1 MNPRIAIASLILLP
15 AFFLGSACQSSS
27 SGSQKAESTAMSMD
41 GLRSAVETLKGKVN
55 AAAGSLAT
63 VVEKG
68 AVDPKAPFEQ
78 YKKDVAAVVDGLTKA
93 ESNLK
98 TIKSQGQA
106 YFAEWEK
113 QAATIKDP
121 DLKES
126 ANERRT
132 RLAKAI
138 EDVSAA
144 MDEARAE
151 IGPFVTNI
159 QDVQTYLSNDLTP
172 AGIESVEGKSKDISK
187 GAKSIGK
194 ELDNVVEALEK
205 HAPEFKTA
213 KPPPP
218 AKK

>member
-1 MNPRIAIASLILLP
+1 MNTRIALASLALLP
-15 AFFLGSACQSSS
+15 ALLLNSACQSS

-41 GLRSAVETLKGKVN
+41 GLRGAVETLKTKVN

-78 YKKDVAAVVDGLTKA
+78 YKKDVAAVVDALAKA

-98 TIKSQGQA
+98 TMKSEGA
-106 YFAEWEK
+106 TYFAEWEK
-113 QAATIKDP
+113 QAATIQDP
-121 DLKES
+121 DLK
-126 ANERRT
+126 AAAGERRT

-144 MDEARAE
+144 MDAARAE
-151 IGPFVTNI
+151 ITPFATKI

-172 AGIESVEGKSKDISK
+172 AGIESIEGKSKEISK
-187 GAKSIGK
+187 GADAIGD
-194 ELDNVVEALEK
+194 ELDDVVEALEK